1 MFVYM
6 QSLSQIRA
14 HGPCMTHGIDRKRNW
29 WHDPKLFNAGK
40 AGNSEQS
47 RQAATGKEMRNCFWT
62 QRYVRVC
69 LDWIDRKGIGDRI
82 ENYST
87 GKACK
92 QTSDWQRNTEL
103 SLNVVLPQYHVPR
116 CHNTTVPQYHIATV
130 SQIVTHNTTVP
141 KCHVRNCCRARWC
154 DASNRTTELIER
166 NDGSC
171 MAKLWCDCSAGKKD
185 WQCGQ
190 RLLDQDQGSQI
201 KD

>member
-1 MFVYM
+1 
-6 QSLSQIRA
+6 
-14 HGPCMTHGIDRKRNW
+14 MTHVIDRKRSW
-29 WHDPKLFNAGK
+29 WHDPKLLNWESGECRAKQTSSDWQRDAELFLNTAIC
-40 AGNSEQS
+40 QS
-47 RQAATGKEMRNCFWT
+47 LSG
-62 QRYVRVC
+62 
-69 LDWIDRKGIGDRI
+69 WIDRKGFGDRI

-103 SLNVVLPQYHVPR
+103 SLNMVLPQYHNTMVPQ
-116 CHNTTVPQYHIATV
+116 CHNTTVPQWHAW
-130 SQIVTHNTTVP
+130 
-141 KCHVRNCCRARWC
+141 NCCRARWC

-185 WQCGQ
+185 WQYGQ
-190 RLLDQDQGSQI
+190 RILDQDPGSQI